1 MKKQT
6 VSISIIKTVALI
18 LAFYLLFLSGV
29 RPAYAA
35 KKKTAKQAYT
45 MDETTRLALI
55 FEAFN
60 ETNAKR
66 QLAGLPPLIWSQD
79 LFTVAEI
86 RSYDIVVLFDHT
98 RPDGTSCASLAPGIM
113 YGENILE
120 GNTYNV
126 KSGTGAVNEWM
137 LSPGH
142 RENILDASYTIGAVS
157 LHCFNGVYYW
167 AQVFG

>member
-1 MKKQT
+1 M
-6 VSISIIKTVALI
+6 I
-18 LAFYLLFLSGV
+18 LTFNLVFLSGV
-29 RPAYAA
+29 RPVYAA
-35 KKKTAKQAYT
+35 KKKTAKSAYT

-55 FEAFN
+55 LEAFN
-60 ETNAKR
+60 ETNTRR
-66 QLAGLPPLIWSQD
+66 QLAGLPPLIWSQA
-79 LFTVAEI
+79 LFSIAEI

-120 GNTYNV
+120 GNTNSV

-137 LSPGH
+137 LSPDH
-142 RENILDASYTIGAVS
+142 SENILNASYTTGAVS
-157 LHCFNGVYYW
+157 LRCFNGIYYW